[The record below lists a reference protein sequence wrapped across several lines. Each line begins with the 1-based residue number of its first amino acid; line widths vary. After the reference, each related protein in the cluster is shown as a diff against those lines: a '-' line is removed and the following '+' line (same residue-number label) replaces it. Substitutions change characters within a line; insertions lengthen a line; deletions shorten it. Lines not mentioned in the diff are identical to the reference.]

1 MVASVLRSWRA
12 SFVFTGKWAQRSEA
26 FFQLTDP
33 QLAAALDSPT
43 PPVLKR
49 RPAS

>member
-1 MVASVLRSWRA
+1 MASALRSWRA
-12 SFVFTGKWAQRSEA
+12 SLVFTGEWASRSEA
-26 FFQLTDP
+26 FFQLTNA

-43 PPVLKR
+43 PTVPKR